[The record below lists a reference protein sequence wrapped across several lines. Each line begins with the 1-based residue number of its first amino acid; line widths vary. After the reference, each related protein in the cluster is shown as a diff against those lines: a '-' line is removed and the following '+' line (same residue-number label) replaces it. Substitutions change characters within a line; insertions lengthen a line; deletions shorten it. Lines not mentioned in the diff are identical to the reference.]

1 MRITRSYL
9 FRMRLSVARTLSF
22 GAMSALVLT
31 VLAATSYFIAPHHT
45 ASAVTPPDSC
55 FAFNAG
61 TGTITNYFDNEGN
74 NIANPVCPKD
84 VDIPSTIAGTPVTA
98 IGNAGYPGA
107 FTNKGLTSVTI
118 PNNVTSLGAYAFSQN
133 QLTTVTIPN
142 SVTSIEYSA
151 FESNQLTTITIEGN
165 PTSLGN
171 GILGNNPITSITY
184 NGITYTESPTIPEAC
199 FNYSLG
205 AIIEYK
211 IYDLDLIKSSGIA
224 CMKHDISIPS
234 TIGGLPVTS
243 IGPVAFWAKGL
254 TSVVI
259 PSSVTSIGNLAFMN
273 NRISTINIPNGV
285 TSIGTSVFYGNQLTS
300 INIPNGVTSIGDF
313 AFYGNKLVSV
323 EIPSSVLSID
333 NMAFAFQNTWGGDA
347 EYEIPGVPYLFSNN
361 PSEVQELY
369 DNIWYAQLYTA
380 DPSNPAGLE
389 DAILSE
395 AWYQGSDANNNGTQN
410 DSLGGHIINPALITI
425 NSIAQDGSSIQLP
438 RTVTGAKTAGGEL
451 NNYNV
456 VAAGAIAPIDP
467 ESPTGPEQ
475 TTMNTGFAQYYRIG
489 EEVTIT
495 PPAIPGYNTPPTQT
509 FVLGAATNEF
519 SYVYEAQSSSGGSGG
534 ELAETGINEGLVL
547 ASSVFLL
554 AAGMYPLIR
563 RFA

>member
-1 MRITRSYL
+1 MKKLIAAIVTVGL
-9 FRMRLSVARTLSF
+9 
-22 GAMSALVLT
+22 AMVGFAIPL
-31 VLAATSYFIAPHHT
+31 H
-45 ASAVTPPDSC
+45 AVTPPDSC

-61 TGTITNYFDNEGN
+61 TGTITDYYNNEGN
-74 NIANPVCPKD
+74 SIANPACPKD
-84 VDIPSTIAGTPVTA
+84 VDIPNTIGGTNVTS
-98 IGNAGYPGA
+98 IGGDA
-107 FTNKGLTSVTI
+107 FYQKQLTAVTI
-118 PNNVTSLGAYAFSQN
+118 PSSVTSIGNHAFIYN
-133 QLTTVTIPN
+133 QFTAVTIPN
-142 SVTSIEYSA
+142 SVTSIGNRA
-151 FESNQLTTITIEGN
+151 FAYNQFTAVTIPLSVVTLQHDSFVGN
-165 PTSLGN
+165 PISSMTIGS
-171 GILGNNPITSITY
+171 TV
-184 NGITYTESPTIPEAC
+184 YTEQSPTTEPAC
-199 FNYSLG
+199 FVLSGQAITNYYQASPLVARDNG
-205 AIIEYK
+205 VLCGR
-211 IYDLDLIKSSGIA
+211 DVT
-224 CMKHDISIPS
+224 IPNS
-234 TIGGLPVTS
+234 VTS
-243 IGPVAFWAKGL
+243 ISAMSFWRKQL
-254 TSVVI
+254 TAVTI
-259 PSSVTSIGNLAFMN
+259 PNSVTSIGNLAFMS
-273 NRISTINIPNGV
+273 NRINSINIPAGV

-300 INIPNGVTSIGDF
+300 VNIPNGVTSIGDF

-323 EIPSSVLSID
+323 DIPSSVLSID